1 MTALLRA
8 PPEAKLLDLQLAPP
22 EPVQNVGGGLENPIL
37 VVHPPG
43 PTEARESPHAIPA
56 AVEAGRG
63 LPQRR
68 IRDTGVAP
76 DVDHGDVRHQIEA
89 RSNVPTDRR
98 PLRDDVHPEVV
109 LLHRHHHVGGAGLG
123 GVLELHDGL
132 TRRTGATAGTDDPIA
147 VLVDAVADHLHR
159 AGVDPRIS
167 VVAVDLRRG
176 RGQVRGQPAVAAGAD
191 DGIREGVAVLVQ
203 VPVGEDVRGRIRV
216 VAVGTVGHEAGGIG
230 VAGENLLRLR
240 TVAVAIS
247 VLVERDVEAVVGHAV
262 AVLVDPVADLG
273 RRHTGR
279 RTGVP
284 GGDRPRVGGRAGG
297 PGTARGSRRRRG
309 VTGRRHRIGID
320 VGVDVRIGIRV
331 GVRVAGRRGR
341 GGHRRVVGQPG
352 GVASSQQ
359 GRETQEQDAHWST
372 SGLIV

>member
-8 PPEAKLLDLQLAPP
+8 PPEAKLLHLQLTPT
-22 EPVQNVGGGLENPIL
+22 ESVQDVGGGLKDPVL

-68 IRDTGVAP
+68 VRDTGVAP
-76 DVDHGDVRHQIEA
+76 DVDHGDVRHQIEV
-89 RSNVPTDRR
+89 RSNVPTDGR

-109 LLHRHHHVGGAGLG
+109 LLHRHHHVGGARLG
-123 GVLELHDGL
+123 GVFELHDGL

-147 VLVDAVADHLHR
+147 VLVDAVADDLHGAR
-159 AGVDPRIS
+159 VDLLVG

-176 RGQVRGQPAVAAGAD
+176 RGQVRRQPAVATGAD

-203 VPVGEDVRGRIRV
+203 VPVGEDVRGRVRV

-230 VAGENLLRLR
+230 VAGEDLLRRR

-247 VLVERDVEAVVGHAV
+247 VLVERDVEAVVGHTV

-273 RRHTGR
+273 HRHTGR
-279 RTGVP
+279 STGVP
-284 GGDRPRVGGRAGG
+284 GGDRPRVGGHAGG
-297 PGTARGSRRRRG
+297 PGTTRGSRRRRG
-309 VTGRRHRIGID
+309 ITGRRHRIGVSIGI
-320 VGVDVRIGIRV
+320 GVGIRV
-331 GVRVAGRRGR
+331 RIRVGIAGRRGR
-341 GGHRRVVGQPG
+341 GGHRLVDRQPG
-352 GVASSQQ
+352 GVTPSQK
-359 GRETQEQDAHWST
+359 GRETQEQDAH
-372 SGLIV
+372 